1 MGSTPI
7 HLRHLFA
14 RDDATCALSDEPDSA
29 TIGGVDMND
38 PLEDPRRHLAAVSV
52 VLEDERVKAMMTDSS
67 RSVVVDAVREVLD
80 AYRVALAPG
89 QSAPS
94 LDQIV
99 AAVAARLA
107 EDEFERLRP
116 VINGTGILLH
126 TGLGRA
132 VLPKKA
138 VEALAGLDRCC
149 NLQIDL
155 ETGLRGKR
163 NYMTERLLC
172 RLTGAE
178 AAMIV
183 NNNAAATMLILA
195 ALCKGK
201 EVIVSRGQ
209 LIEIGGSYRLPDC
222 VHQSGAILVEVG
234 TTNKTHLR
242 DYENA
247 VTGNTGALMHVNPSN
262 YRIVGFTGS
271 VPTQELVSLR
281 DRLKQDTPE
290 REIVVI
296 DDLGC
301 GALLDLTPYGLPHEP
316 TVLDSMAA
324 GADLVCFSGD
334 KLIGGPQAGIIVG
347 RKDLIAR
354 IKKHPLTRMLRVDKM
369 TDMAL
374 EHTLRLF
381 LNPETLCLENPTLR
395 MLTTP
400 IDELKRRAAAIKHR
414 AEKNGA
420 SMQIELRPVDSA
432 MGGGSLPGVSIPSHG
447 IAVSSQRLSAAQIS
461 AALRHNE
468 PPIIARIAED
478 VVLID
483 VRTLLPGED
492 EAVASALA
500 ALR

>member
-1 MGSTPI
+1 M
-7 HLRHLFA
+7 
-14 RDDATCALSDEPDSA
+14 
-29 TIGGVDMND
+29 
-38 PLEDPRRHLAAVSV
+38 AAVSA

-80 AYRVALAPG
+80 AYRATLAPG
-89 QSAPS
+89 QSAPT

-99 AAVAARLA
+99 AAVTARLD
-107 EDEFERLRP
+107 EDEFQRLRP

-138 VEALAGLDRCC
+138 VDALAGLDRCC

-178 AAMIV
+178 AAMVV

-201 EVIVSRGQ
+201 EVVVSRGQ

-222 VHQSGAILVEVG
+222 IHQSGAILVEVG

-262 YRIVGFTGS
+262 YRIIGFTES
-271 VPTQELVSLR
+271 VPTRELVALR
-281 DRLKQDTPE
+281 ERLKQDVPE

-316 TVLDSMAA
+316 TILDSMAA

-381 LNPETLCLENPTLR
+381 LNPETLCSENPTLR

-400 IDELKRRAAAIKHR
+400 IAELKRRAAAIKRR
-414 AEKNGA
+414 AEKIGA
-420 SMQIELRPVDSA
+420 IIHIEVRSVDSA
-432 MGGGSLPGVSIPSHG
+432 MGGGSLPGVSIPSCG
-447 IAVSSQRLSAAQIS
+447 IAVSSKGLSADQIS
-461 AALRHNE
+461 AMLRHNE

-492 EAVASALA
+492 EAVADALA
-500 ALR
+500 ALRDNGSAADAR